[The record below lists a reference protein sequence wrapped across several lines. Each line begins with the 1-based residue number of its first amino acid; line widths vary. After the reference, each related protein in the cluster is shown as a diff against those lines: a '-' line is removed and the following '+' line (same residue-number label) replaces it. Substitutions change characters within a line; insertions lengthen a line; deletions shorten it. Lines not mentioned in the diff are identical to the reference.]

1 MPEFP
6 GTAPGRGRLT
16 GRRVL
21 VVGAGTRPSP
31 EPDPP
36 IGNGRAISVLA
47 AREGA
52 AVACADRSAPAAAE
66 TAALVRGEGQH
77 AAVVLADVAL
87 PEACASDHGVMQPDP
102 DDQPVLPEQSEE
114 ERGLGWGEA
123 PEPDDEER
131 LRRDRPPHW
140 DQ

>member
-1 MPEFP
+1 LSFF
-6 GTAPGRGRLT
+6 GTSPGRGRLT
-16 GRRVL
+16 GRRAL

-36 IGNGRAISVLA
+36 
-47 AREGA
+47 
-52 AVACADRSAPAAAE
+52 
-66 TAALVRGEGQH
+66 
-77 AAVVLADVAL
+77 
-87 PEACASDHGVMQPDP
+87 
-102 DDQPVLPEQSEE
+102 DDQPVLPERSEDE
-114 ERGLGWGEA
+114 TGVGWGEA